1 MMTIDSFKINGWKI
15 QIAVIYKGK
24 IYGIAF
30 SLDGEAFLQERIDA
44 LVKHLQKRGVEVD
57 LKERKSNFPHLVYK
71 TLIGEIE
78 NEEALKYLSFEGTTP
93 FEKEVYETLTKK
105 VKRGEVITYGEL
117 ARILNSSPR
126 AVGGAMRRNPYP
138 IVVPCHR
145 VVASNGLGNY
155 TPKVEYKKFLLMLE
169 GVREWIS

>member
-1 MMTIDSFKINGWKI
+1 MISIDSFKINGRQI
-15 QIAVIYKGK
+15 QIAVIYEEK
-24 IYGIAF
+24 IHGITF
-30 SLDGEAFLQERIDA
+30 SLDGKAFLRERIDA

-57 LKERKSNFPHLVYK
+57 LEERKSNFLHLVYK
-71 TLIGEIE
+71 TLTGEIE
-78 NEEALKYLSFEGTTP
+78 NEEALEYLSFERTTP
-93 FEKEVYETLTKK
+93 FERKVYETLTKK

-117 ARILNSSPR
+117 AKMLNSSPR

-155 TPKVEYKKFLLMLE
+155 TPKVEYKKFLLALE